1 MQICIKRKSYP
12 SDMSKNGWK
21 TLEPVLPKAKSN
33 PLTGGRPACE
43 VREIINAILYVVRN
57 GISWRNLPHD
67 FPCWQ
72 TVYGYYQRW
81 LHNGTW
87 LFIHNWL
94 VKKIRVKEG
103 RNATPTAGSIDS
115 QSVKTPVFTSQEVGY
130 DGGKKIKGRKRFI
143 LVDTLGL
150 LVGLYVCGAGISEKK
165 GAQLLLQQLAK
176 QDTHVRLC
184 DKIKKVW
191 VDGGYRGEELIK
203 WVKDLWG
210 WLWEVTLRKDGIK
223 GFEVI
228 PKRWVVERT
237 FGWLGNYR
245 RLSKDYEKTTK
256 SSEAIIQI
264 AMINLMI
271 NRL

>member
-1 MQICIKRKSYP
+1 M
-12 SDMSKNGWK
+12 
-21 TLEPVLPKAKSN
+21 
-33 PLTGGRPACE
+33 
-43 VREIINAILYVVRN
+43 
-57 GISWRNLPHD
+57 
-67 FPCWQ
+67 
-72 TVYGYYQRW
+72 
-81 LHNGTW
+81 
-87 LFIHNWL
+87 
-94 VKKIRVKEG
+94 
-103 RNATPTAGSIDS
+103 
-115 QSVKTPVFTSQEVGY
+115 
-130 DGGKKIKGRKRFI
+130 
-143 LVDTLGL
+143 DTLGL

-176 QDTHVRLC
+176 QDTEVRLC
-184 DKIKKVW
+184 DKIQKVW